1 MVFTIHVYVHIYS
14 CNISSQVLAFQ
25 NTYTKMSIMKTI
37 KYDQNDLNKQD
48 QCELFTTVK
57 K

>member
-1 MVFTIHVYVHIYS
+1 MVFTEHVYVHIYS
-14 CNISSQVLAFQ
+14 CNISPQVLAFQ

-37 KYDQNDLNKQD
+37 KYDQNDLNKED